1 MNSDSNLLKSRASRQ
16 FKVLVSGRDSLMLEY
31 LKSNLEGTSDS
42 VILESRLAINGTVD
56 PLDGLEYKPDLLI
69 LHLSEM
75 WREELQAL
83 SLNTSKQHPQLL
95 IIGSSEQPEMMRLA
109 MQAGARDFLT
119 EPVNVEDLLAALH
132 KIEHEK
138 FTAEHAENGVLTA
151 VINAKGGSG
160 ATVLACNLAHM
171 MQVLSDEDV
180 LLMDMDTQF
189 GALAQY
195 LNMQPE
201 NGVVEALRVVD
212 ELDVTALNAYLLRH
226 KSGLKIMGATLHELC
241 LPSQIPEARV
251 RMLLDIL
258 LKNCSQLV
266 VDVPRVID
274 QATAAVLTQ
283 ATQIVVVVQQDYI
296 NIKDAAHL
304 MRILQQE
311 MGLMDSQIIV
321 AVNRVQKNAQISLDD
336 IQQAL
341 NAKHVVS
348 IANDYKHVLDSLNK
362 GEPLYEVARRAAIT
376 RSIQSLQEKLIN
388 GFPDQQKGFLARMF
402 SNMTGA

>member
-1 MNSDSNLLKSRASRQ
+1 
-16 FKVLVSGRDSLMLEY
+16 MLEY
-31 LKSNLEGTSDS
+31 LKNHLKSVSNNLK
-42 VILESRLAINGTVD
+42 LESRLAINGTVD
-56 PLDGLEYKPDLLI
+56 PLDNLESKPDLLI
-69 LHLSEM
+69 LHLSDM

-83 SLNTSKQHPQLL
+83 TLNTSQQRPQLL
-95 IIGSSEQPEMMRLA
+95 IIGNSEQPEMMRLA

-119 EPVNVEDLLAALH
+119 EPVNTEELTSTIQR
-132 KIEHEK
+132 IEIEKHE
-138 FTAEHAENGVLTA
+138 AEHAENGALTA

-171 MQVLSDEDV
+171 MQVLSEEDV

-195 LNMQPE
+195 LNMKPE
-201 NGVVEALRVVD
+201 NGVIEALRVVD

-226 KSGLKIMGATLHELC
+226 ESGLRIMGATLHELC
-241 LPSQIPEARV
+241 LPSQIPEARI

-274 QATAAVLTQ
+274 QTTAAVLTQ
-283 ATQIVVVVQQDYI
+283 ASQVVVVVQQDYI

-304 MRILQQE
+304 MRLLQQE
-311 MGLMDSQIIV
+311 MGLMDHQIIV
-321 AVNRVQKNAQISLDD
+321 AVNRMQKNAQISIDD
-336 IQQAL
+336 IQKAL
-341 NAKHVVS
+341 NAKHIVT
-348 IANDYKHVLDSLNK
+348 ITNDYKNVLESLNK
-362 GEPLYEVARRAAIT
+362 GEPLYKVARRAAIT
-376 RSIQSLQEKLIN
+376 RSIQSLQEKLIH

-402 SNMTGA
+402 STMTGA

>member
-1 MNSDSNLLKSRASRQ
+1 MNSNNSLLKNRSARQ
-16 FKVLVSGRDSLMLEY
+16 FKILMSGRDALMLEH
-31 LKSNLEGTSDS
+31 LKTQLEKVSDNF
-42 VILESRLAINGTVD
+42 VLESKLAINGTVD
-56 PLDGLEYKPDLLI
+56 PLDNLEFKPDLLV

-83 SLNTSKQHPQLL
+83 SLNTTKQRPQLL
-95 IIGSSEQPEMMRLA
+95 IIGDSEQPEMMRLA

-119 EPVNVEDLLAALH
+119 EPVSVDDLLSALR
-132 KIEHEK
+132 KIEVEK
-138 FTAEHAENGVLTA
+138 HQAEHAENGALTA

-160 ATVLACNLAHM
+160 ATVLACNIAHM

-201 NGVVEALRVVD
+201 NGVIEALRVVD

-274 QATAAVLTQ
+274 QSTASVLTQ
-283 ATQIVVVVQQDYI
+283 ASQVVVVVQQDYI

-304 MRILQQE
+304 MRLLQQE

-321 AVNRVQKNAQISLDD
+321 AVNRLQKNAQISMDD
-336 IQQAL
+336 IQKAL
-341 NAKHVVS
+341 NAKHIVG
-348 IANDYKHVLDSLNK
+348 INNDYKHVLDSLNQ

-376 RSIQSLQEKLIN
+376 RSIQSLQEKLIH

>member
-1 MNSDSNLLKSRASRQ
+1 
-16 FKVLVSGRDSLMLEY
+16 MLEY
-31 LKSNLEGTSDS
+31 LKNHLKSVSNNLK
-42 VILESRLAINGTVD
+42 LESRLAINGTVD
-56 PLDGLEYKPDLLI
+56 PLDNLESKPDLLI
-69 LHLSEM
+69 LHLSDM

-83 SLNTSKQHPQLL
+83 TLNTSQQRPQLL
-95 IIGSSEQPEMMRLA
+95 IIGNSEQPEMMRLA

-119 EPVNVEDLLAALH
+119 EPVNTEELTSTIQR
-132 KIEHEK
+132 IEIEKHE
-138 FTAEHAENGVLTA
+138 AEHAENGALTA

-171 MQVLSDEDV
+171 MQVLSEEDV

-195 LNMQPE
+195 LNMKPE
-201 NGVVEALRVVD
+201 NGVIEALRVVD

-226 KSGLKIMGATLHELC
+226 ESGLRIMGATLHELC
-241 LPSQIPEARV
+241 LPSQIPEARI

-274 QATAAVLTQ
+274 QTTAAVLTQ
-283 ATQIVVVVQQDYI
+283 ASQVVVVVQQDYI

-304 MRILQQE
+304 MRLLQQE
-311 MGLMDSQIIV
+311 MGLMDHQIIV
-321 AVNRVQKNAQISLDD
+321 AVNRMQKNAQISIDD
-336 IQQAL
+336 IQKAL
-341 NAKHVVS
+341 NAKHIVTIS
-348 IANDYKHVLDSLNK
+348 NDYKNVLESLNK
-362 GEPLYEVARRAAIT
+362 GEPLYKVARRAAIT
-376 RSIQSLQEKLIN
+376 RSIQSLQEKLIH

-402 SNMTGA
+402 STMTGA